1 MLSKCLSVLYNS
13 MLKHCCVPDNFK
25 IGVIVPIL
33 KKSSLNPNICTNY
46 RPITLSSVHTKII
59 ELLMLP
65 KYEVSDNQF
74 GFRTKRGTAVGCTL
88 LNDVMCYCNHKKS
101 PLYVCSLDAEKC
113 FDSIWHPALCYK
125 LKDKISHTFWL
136 FLVKWYK
143 GLRDVIN
150 LVITVIYL
158 QLPAVQ
164 GRAVHCHHNYL
175 IFL

>member
-1 MLSKCLSVLYNS
+1 
-13 MLKHCCVPDNFK
+13 MLKHCCVPDIFK

-33 KKSSLNPNICTNY
+33 KKSSLNPNMCTKY

-74 GFRTKRGTAVGCTL
+74 GFRTKRGTAFGCTL
-88 LNDVMCYCNHKKS
+88 LNDVMCYCNHTNS

-113 FDSIWHPALCYK
+113 FDSIWHPVLFYK

-143 GLRDVIN
+143 GLRAVVKWKGQYSHIN
-150 LVITVIYL
+150 PAKEVLVYS
-158 QLPAVQ
+158 
-164 GRAVHCHHNYL
+164 
-175 IFL
+175 FF